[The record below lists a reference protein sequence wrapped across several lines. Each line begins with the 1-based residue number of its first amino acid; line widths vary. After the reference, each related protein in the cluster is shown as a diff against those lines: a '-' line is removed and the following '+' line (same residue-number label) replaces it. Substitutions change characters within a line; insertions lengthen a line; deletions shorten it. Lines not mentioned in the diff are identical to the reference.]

1 MDDILKTVRPLSPR
15 ALTGYY
21 LSALML
27 IAGLNIASHLVL
39 TYVLHHN
46 QGTAA
51 VLNTSGRQRMLSQRI
66 ASLAAEYRL
75 GDPTARPALIAAIND
90 FEVKENALSATS
102 VTATGDTS
110 EMLQL
115 RSLYFTGQ
123 APLSVEVANYV
134 ADARAVASLPAG
146 APAASAPLARLFAA
160 ARGPLLTKL
169 DDVVTVH
176 QSETERV
183 LAELER
189 LQLGILATVLLTLGI
204 EALTIFRPM
213 IRRIA
218 AYTSE
223 ILRLATTDPLTE
235 LANRRS
241 FQARFEEERDR
252 ALRYGRPLSLLMIDI
267 DRFKEINDAHGHD
280 AGDASLRSMAESFRQ
295 VLRKTDFAARLGG
308 EEFVIL
314 MPETDLS
321 NAAKFAER
329 LRETVAGLSIAFRK
343 QQLNFTVSIG
353 VTLVGGEGNSMTKAL
368 QDADRLMYRAKQNGR
383 NCIVAG

>member
-1 MDDILKTVRPLSPR
+1 
-15 ALTGYY
+15 
-21 LSALML
+21 
-27 IAGLNIASHLVL
+27 
-39 TYVLHHN
+39 
-46 QGTAA
+46 
-51 VLNTSGRQRMLSQRI
+51 
-66 ASLAAEYRL
+66 
-75 GDPTARPALIAAIND
+75 
-90 FEVKENALSATS
+90 
-102 VTATGDTS
+102 
-110 EMLQL
+110 
-115 RSLYFTGQ
+115 
-123 APLSVEVANYV
+123 
-134 ADARAVASLPAG
+134 
-146 APAASAPLARLFAA
+146 
-160 ARGPLLTKL
+160 
-169 DDVVTVH
+169 
-176 QSETERV
+176 
-183 LAELER
+183 LER

>member
-27 IAGLNIASHLVL
+27 IAGLTIASHLVL

-90 FEVKENALSATS
+90 FEVKENALSATN

-353 VTLVGGEGNSMTKAL
+353 ATLVGGEGNSMTKAL